1 MHVTGILLPQKT
13 NTATISHLS
22 IQIGRDQIIPPCTKR
37 VWCPN
42 HGNGIRFI
50 ATLGAVGLCD
60 CAGRLVLLA
69 TAADHED
76 ADKDPNATPIMTHKR
91 RGAERFGSV
100 LMERD

>member
-1 MHVTGILLPQKT
+1 MSGVPTTVMVSALLLLSALLVSA
-13 NTATISHLS
+13 TAL
-22 IQIGRDQIIPPCTKR
+22 
-37 VWCPN
+37 
-42 HGNGIRFI
+42 
-50 ATLGAVGLCD
+50 AV
-60 CAGRLVLLA
+60 LVLLA